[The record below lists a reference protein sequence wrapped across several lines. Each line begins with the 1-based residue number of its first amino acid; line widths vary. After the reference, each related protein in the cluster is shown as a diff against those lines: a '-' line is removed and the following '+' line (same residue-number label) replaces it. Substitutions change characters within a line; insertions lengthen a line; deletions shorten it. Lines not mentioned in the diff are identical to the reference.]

1 VSQLKTRYVTVS
13 RLSSIWN
20 VGRSDKW
27 QRCKCLKGRR
37 PAELAVRI
45 NSTHQMYVQ
54 LYDRWLCPHVF
65 MLSHLQSIPGPRTS
79 RSNSALQRHNS
90 NEFTFT
96 TCQLCGASFAKLS
109 QAEVDQHNLACTSQL
124 ELRSN
129 FKEIDVALKPVS
141 FYPNHVM
148 WDESL
153 TWLYK

>member
-1 VSQLKTRYVTVS
+1 MAALQMPQRAKARRT
-13 RLSSIWN
+13 SS
-20 VGRSDKW
+20 SD
-27 QRCKCLKGRR
+27 QFHSSDVR
-37 PAELAVRI
+37 AAV
-45 NSTHQMYVQ
+45 
-54 LYDRWLCPHVF
+54 DRWLCPHVF

-153 TWLYK
+153 TGLYK